1 MSKNGGSVLNVLSF
15 CHPHGDHLG
24 SLLNMLIPDP
34 HPRLPVVECVCVCA
48 CVCVRACVFV
58 WRGGGAVTNIC
69 KFNKQAPRLLLRY
82 IQVSFKTH
90 IRTVCWTLWERE
102 RV

>member
-34 HPRLPVVECVCVCA
+34 HPRLPVVECVCVCVRA
-48 CVCVRACVFV
+48 CVCVRVCVC
-58 WRGGGAVTNIC
+58 GGGGV
-69 KFNKQAPRLLLRY
+69 LLQ
-82 IQVSFKTH
+82 ISVSSISKHHGYF
-90 IRTVCWTLWERE
+90 
-102 RV
+102 